1 MFSCTHQVFPT
12 GVMASIT
19 DVNLRYDNVH
29 KEYLAGTYLRVFHLK
44 YTDPF
49 SVSAHKNYI
58 SPLPNLLLSNC
69 WVVPCRSAIL
79 VLAQLQDQTKSLESA
94 TETSVVPWIADLT
107 CLKWQGREVTD
118 YRLAHWLPGK
128 PAEEHTLH
136 CPLMNY

>member
-1 MFSCTHQVFPT
+1 
-12 GVMASIT
+12 MASIT

-79 VLAQLQDQTKSLESA
+79 VLAQLQDQKKSLESA
-94 TETSVVPWIADLT
+94 TEISMISWIGGAYLSGARSWSNT
-107 CLKWQGREVTD
+107 PLPRATD
-118 YRLAHWLPGK
+118 NR
-128 PAEEHTLH
+128 
-136 CPLMNY
+136 